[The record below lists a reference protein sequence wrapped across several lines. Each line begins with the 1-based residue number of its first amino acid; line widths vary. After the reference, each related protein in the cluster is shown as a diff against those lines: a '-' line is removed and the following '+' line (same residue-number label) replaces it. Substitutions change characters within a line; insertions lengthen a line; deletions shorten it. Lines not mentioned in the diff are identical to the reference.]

1 MGGRGVQAVRIPWA
15 PALRGAPLSSAPVR
29 TLTPCGA
36 VHDIIAHP
44 WLPAG
49 GRGAGGGGHGSWQR
63 GGAQS
68 RVGAARG
75 GAAPRRGRRQWE
87 SVSAPAQL
95 KLLFKAGAGK
105 STREMR
111 RGRFWER
118 PRIPLP
124 VGAAAPGQLRSRPG
138 GGCRGGGV
146 GANARRPRC
155 NASGQPANSSK
166 VPAAAE
172 CVLLCERQGRAA
184 TASYGV
190 GHDGRGAP
198 TAASVGKGSAGR
210 AEGLRPRAEDGAAV
224 WGETEAEGPVPQLP
238 ASGGRHGEAPP
249 TPPPPAQLRPRGW
262 VAPGCRPAPELP
274 SRCLQHCASAAR
286 RARLMPFGS
295 GEAVCSHMDASKA
308 SSWVCVRRRKE
319 GRGKPAV
326 RAFLL
331 MSLFYHVG
339 VEILCKESNR
349 AMFGPGL

>member
-1 MGGRGVQAVRIPWA
+1 MAA
-15 PALRGAPLSSAPVR
+15 S
-29 TLTPCGA
+29 
-36 VHDIIAHP
+36 
-44 WLPAG
+44 
-49 GRGAGGGGHGSWQR
+49 RGAGGGGHGSWQC

-172 CVLLCERQGRAA
+172 RVLLCERQGRAA

-224 WGETEAEGPVPQLP
+224 CGETEAEGPVPQLP
-238 ASGGRHGEAPP
+238 ASRGAARRSPTDPP
-249 TPPPPAQLRPRGW
+249 TPSSA
-262 VAPGCRPAPELP
+262 PAPWLGGTWLP
-274 SRCLQHCASAAR
+274 PGPRTPLPLPAALRQRGAPCQADAVWLR
-286 RARLMPFGS
+286 RSCVFAHGRFQSEQLGMRAEEEGRK
-295 GEAVCSHMDASKA
+295 GKA
-308 SSWVCVRRRKE
+308 SRQGVSIDEFVLSRRCRNTLQRE
-319 GRGKPAV
+319 QP
-326 RAFLL
+326 
-331 MSLFYHVG
+331 
-339 VEILCKESNR
+339 SNVW
-349 AMFGPGL
+349 AWPLAEA